1 MSAPEIIK
9 IDVTCP
15 CCGKVNSLTLGDVEE
30 RRNVSCSACQA
41 PLGTGQ
47 ELKDGRFGATTGEQ
61 TDADSA
67 SPKS

>member
-15 CCGKVNSLTLGDVEE
+15 CCGKVNSLTLGDVDE

-41 PLGTGQ
+41 LLGTGQ
-47 ELKDGRFGATTGEQ
+47 QLREGRFGAPAGEKAQ
-61 TDADSA
+61 AETAP
-67 SPKS
+67 PKP